1 MGWFQTLFGEYK
13 DPQCALWTVF
23 CNDSISEVATA
34 PCLLWIVCFR
44 RGLEVGY
51 DVGHG
56 FRLSRKHPKTINRSG
71 AAFVKV

>member
-1 MGWFQTLFGEYK
+1 MDYSKVCCWEICRLQSRVWFQTLFGEYK

-51 DVGHG
+51 T
-56 FRLSRKHPKTINRSG
+56 SI
-71 AAFVKV
+71 